1 MLQPS
6 RVQRPVT
13 RVGITCPSVLK
24 RSAAAVVR
32 AAADLCSSQW
42 MLRRTG
48 SSKSVSCARAWSG
61 MRRCVVRNAS
71 LSAATNSTGGANGA
85 GSEIVNAQSRAA
97 PCKCTVKSRPPYH
110 FQPRPRGHWA
120 GPPHALYEQYGC
132 RPSHGATLA
141 SSVMGGAAPAVSPC
155 SGTADLAIDSV
166 SVLSAGGVMRPTA
179 SPIGVIRVT

>member
-1 MLQPS
+1 MLESVDATQNWLIEVGLL
-6 RVQRPVT
+6 RT
-13 RVGITCPSVLK
+13 RLVGD
-24 RSAAAVVR
+24 A
-32 AAADLCSSQW
+32 Q
-42 MLRRTG
+42 
-48 SSKSVSCARAWSG
+48 
-61 MRRCVVRNAS
+61 MRRPKRLVECGDQFHWRRQRCRFRNCKCTVKS
-71 LSAATNSTGGANGA
+71 RPTTTCANGA